1 MLQLSLI
8 MNDVTIAPV
17 KGNDCRNFFWYTSQ
31 DETISLLAN
40 AGLTEKVEHYK
51 IQRFII
57 TYKQWVK

>member
-1 MLQLSLI
+1 
-8 MNDVTIAPV
+8 MNDVAIAPV
-17 KGNDCRNFFWYTSQ
+17 TGNCRNFFWYMSQ

-57 TYKQWVK
+57 TYK

>member
-1 MLQLSLI
+1 
-8 MNDVTIAPV
+8 MNDVAIAPV
-17 KGNDCRNFFWYTSQ
+17 TGNDCRDFFWYMSQ

-40 AGLTEKVEHYK
+40 AGLTEKVEQ

>member
-1 MLQLSLI
+1 
-8 MNDVTIAPV
+8 MNDVAIAPV
-17 KGNDCRNFFWYTSQ
+17 KGNDCGNFFRYTSQ

>member
-1 MLQLSLI
+1 
-8 MNDVTIAPV
+8 MNDVAIAPV
-17 KGNDCRNFFWYTSQ
+17 KGNDCGNFFRYTSQ

-40 AGLTEKVEHYK
+40 AGLTEKVEQ